1 MDIIWGNVS
10 EILSPELLKLEVT
23 HQKDSNKEDYAQT
36 EQIYMKSVDI
46 FSIPENPSER
56 SIDVVKENLDGRFVK
71 CEIEN
76 KDPNGNLVAIV
87 SHSGQ
92 GGY

>member
-1 MDIIWGNVS
+1 MDIIWGNVT

-23 HQKDSNKEDYAQT
+23 HQKDNNKEDYAQT

-56 SIDVVKENLDGRFVK
+56 SIEVVKENLDGRFVK

-76 KDPNGNLVAIV
+76 KDVNGNLVAIV

>member
-10 EILSPELLKLEVT
+10 EVQSTELLKLQVT
-23 HQKDSNKEDYAQT
+23 HRKDSNKEDYSDT
-36 EQIYMKSVDI
+36 ENIQMKSVDI

-56 SIDVVKENLDGRFVK
+56 ELQVVKENLDGRFVK
-71 CEIEN
+71 CEIEGR
-76 KDPNGNLVAIV
+76 DQNGNLIAIV

>member
-10 EILSPELLKLEVT
+10 EIVSPQLLKLQVT
-23 HQKDSNKEDYAQT
+23 HQKAGNKEGYSDL
-36 EQIYMKSVDI
+36 ERIHMKSVDV
-46 FSIPENPSER
+46 FAIPENPLER
-56 SIDVVKENLDGRFVK
+56 KIEVVKEHLDGRFVK
-71 CEIEN
+71 CEIER
-76 KDPNGNLVAIV
+76 KDESGNLIAIV

>member
-10 EILSPELLKLEVT
+10 EIISPELLKLQVT
-23 HQKDSNKEDYAQT
+23 HQKDSNKEDYS
-36 EQIYMKSVDI
+36 EMEKIYMKSVDI

-56 SIDVVKENLDGRFVK
+56 NIDVIKENLDGRFVK

-76 KDPNGNLVAIV
+76 KNEDGSLVAIV

>member
-1 MDIIWGNVS
+1 MDIIWGNVV
-10 EILSPELLKLEVT
+10 EIISPELLKLQVT
-23 HQKDSNKEDYAQT
+23 HQKDGNKEDYSET
-36 EQIYMKSVDI
+36 EQIKMKSVDI

-56 SIDVVKENLDGRFVK
+56 NIDVVKENLDGRFVK
-71 CEIEN
+71 CEIEG
-76 KDPNGNLVAIV
+76 KDPSGNVIAVV

>member
-10 EILSPELLKLEVT
+10 EIISPQLLKLQVT
-23 HQKDSNKEDYAQT
+23 HQKNGNKEDYS
-36 EQIYMKSVDI
+36 ENENINIKSVDI
-46 FSIPENPSER
+46 FSIPENPAER
-56 SIDVVKENLDGRFVK
+56 QLEVVKQNLDGRFVK
-71 CEIEN
+71 CEIQG
-76 KDPNGNLVAIV
+76 KDNDGNILADV